1 MHRAAGSSGR
11 TLSTQK
17 WFAGG
22 KRVLDSLKGNTDLL
36 WPILVYG
43 AIVLSLVLAMLGLS
57 FVLGQRHKERATEEP
72 YEGGIL
78 STGSARLRFSAQFYL
93 IAMLFV
99 IFDVETIFIVSWA
112 IAFRELGWYGY
123 AGVMIFVIL
132 LFVVLIYEWRNG
144 ALDFGP
150 DGKKILKAYW
160 KLNRKKPASENIVK
174 RVNGTAHLSVG
185 DPTNKPINQPLK
197 S

>member
-1 MHRAAGSSGR
+1 LN
-11 TLSTQK
+11 T
-17 WFAGG
+17 
-22 KRVLDSLKGNTDLL
+22 SLEHDVPL
-36 WPILVYG
+36 WPLLLYG

-57 FVLGQRHKERATEEP
+57 FILGQRHNERATSDP

-78 STGSARLRFSAQFYL
+78 STGSARMRFSSQFYL

-123 AGVMIFVIL
+123 AGVLIFIIL
-132 LFVVLIYEWRNG
+132 LVVVLLYEWRNG

-150 DGKKILKAYW
+150 DGRKILKAYR
-160 KLNRKKPASENIVK
+160 KLNEGKI
-174 RVNGTAHLSVG
+174 
-185 DPTNKPINQPLK
+185 
-197 S
+197 